1 MENVKEVVAKF
12 EGRLNV
18 EVRQQEKL
26 DITEDRDFKREELL
40 GKYIVKILYR
50 WDDRKFE
57 YKYLLFSIFYLC
69 SFSFI

>member
-40 GKYIVKILYR
+40 GKYIAKILYR
-50 WDDRKFE
+50 
-57 YKYLLFSIFYLC
+57 
-69 SFSFI
+69 